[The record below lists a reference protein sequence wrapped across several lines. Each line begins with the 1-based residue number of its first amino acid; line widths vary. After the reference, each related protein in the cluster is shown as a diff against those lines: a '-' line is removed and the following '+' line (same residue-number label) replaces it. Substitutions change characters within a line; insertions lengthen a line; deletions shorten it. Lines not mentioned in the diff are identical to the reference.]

1 MKKAVSIKEVV
12 SNEVKNSKN
21 IMESIV
27 KSNWPDIVGNVLAK
41 KSAPYFIKNRILYVS
56 VENSIWTQ
64 QMQFLKNDII
74 EKINSFLNGAYISD
88 LVFKNS
94 EIKRYNY
101 VEKDVKDK
109 NEIDTT
115 EINLTQSEE
124 AELKSIAFE
133 ISDDEIREKFYKIL
147 VENKKRE
154 IFLMKDGYKRCEK
167 CLTLFDGEGNV
178 CFTCLS
184 DERQKRE
191 RETINYIIKTPGIN
205 YMKAKEKISKL
216 SKDEYIELKKR
227 AKDMVY
233 REVMI
238 YLREKKLKEARE
250 RVKIYF
256 MIELETDNMSIIEKK
271 AEYFMENMNKGK

>member
-250 RVKIYF
+250 RVKTYF